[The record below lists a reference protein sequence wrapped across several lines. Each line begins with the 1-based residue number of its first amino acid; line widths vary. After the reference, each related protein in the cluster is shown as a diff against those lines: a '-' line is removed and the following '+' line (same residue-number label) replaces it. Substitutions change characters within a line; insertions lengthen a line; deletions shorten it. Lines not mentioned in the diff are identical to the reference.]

1 MANYKKPLKKDT
13 GPKAVCQN
21 KKCLSMG
28 RFLSIDNFA
37 KSRNPL
43 LPHCPYCNDCAN
55 KMINPNELDTIY
67 SLLKTLNYPFD
78 ANVWNETLQT
88 YKENYLTN
96 YLDLIDN
103 KYDNEFHGK
112 TWDDSNFL
120 VKKDTELNENFEDSL
135 MDEKVWDDEWY
146 GYYTRR
152 DLIYLNN
159 YLSKL
164 KQDYS
169 IVTANHLD
177 YARKVAQASLAMT
190 KAFNDMQEGKQDAD
204 KMYNAASAN
213 FDKLC
218 KSAEFA
224 QSQRSATDISL
235 GSFGQ
240 IFDKVEKSTYV
251 PQYVPDE
258 EDIYDKLISQFS
270 NLNKSL

>member
-1 MANYKKPLKKDT
+1 
-13 GPKAVCQN
+13 
-21 KKCLSMG
+21 
-28 RFLSIDNFA
+28 
-37 KSRNPL
+37 
-43 LPHCPYCNDCAN
+43 
-55 KMINPNELDTIY
+55 
-67 SLLKTLNYPFD
+67 
-78 ANVWNETLQT
+78 
-88 YKENYLTN
+88 
-96 YLDLIDN
+96 
-103 KYDNEFHGK
+103 
-112 TWDDSNFL
+112 
-120 VKKDTELNENFEDSL
+120 

-240 IFDKVEKSTYV
+240 IFDKVEKKHIRSTV
-251 PQYVPDE
+251 CPR
-258 EDIYDKLISQFS
+258 
-270 NLNKSL
+270 